1 MHVTKT
7 EINPLHVPVQKYK
20 KMGKKSTLI
29 HQEISFELCK
39 LVSNTPS
46 SRISRPPEDYGRLNT
61 LESGFL

>member
-7 EINPLHVPVQKYK
+7 DINPLHVPVQKNK

-29 HQEISFELCK
+29 HQEISFELRK

-46 SRISRPPEDYGRLNT
+46 SRISRPP
-61 LESGFL
+61 

>member
-20 KMGKKSTLI
+20 KMGKKLTLI
-29 HQEISFELCK
+29 HQEISFELRK

-46 SRISRPPEDYGRLNT
+46 SRISRPP
-61 LESGFL
+61 